1 MTRSN
6 VTLTG
11 GVNFISNKA
20 SPEGKGYG
28 GAICATGNSTISI
41 SGDASF
47 RYNIAWAGGAVKLG
61 MNDSIVSPG
70 AALTASSDQLLLTP
84 GSSSCW
90 LSNSARQPATGG
102 AAIHM
107 EKTSRLE
114 FGAPK
119 QHNFGANRA
128 GKPGSNITNK
138 ENDIRV
144 EGGAAF
150 TCNGSRARGPG
161 SYSITGDV
169 CCLTCTGDMCQC
181 PAGQSFAPAWCSCQK
196 QM

>member
-11 GVNFISNKA
+11 GASFISNKA

-28 GAICATGNSTISI
+28 GAICAVGNSTISI

-47 RYNIAWAGGAVKLG
+47 RYNAAWAGGAVKLA
-61 MNDSIVSPG
+61 MNDSVISPG
-70 AALTASSDQLLLTP
+70 AAFTASQDQLLLMP

-90 LSNSARQPATGG
+90 LGNSAKQPGTGG

-107 EKTSRLE
+107 EKTSQVD

-119 QHNFGANRA
+119 QHNFGGNGA
-128 GKPGSNITNK
+128 GKP

-161 SYSITGDV
+161 SYNITGDV
-169 CCLTCTGDMCQC
+169 CCVTCTGSMCQC
-181 PAGQSFAPAWCSCQK
+181 PAGQAFAPYYCSCQK